1 MTQRFQQIS
10 IFEEEPYSKILCF
23 PKVKESEVKKRL
35 NELKKIGVTHVSFT
49 GPLQIE
55 KCHILGKGYVGMVV
69 LAKKNNEIVALK
81 IRRIDSPR
89 KNMSNEAKLLQI
101 VNKLD
106 IGPKFIKNSKNFLV
120 MEYIDGEKIIDWAK
134 KTETKSQE
142 VRSVLNNVL
151 RECYLLDDAGLDHG
165 ELSTIDKHVI
175 VGKNKNTIIDFES
188 SSTNRKPSNVTGA
201 TQGIL
206 IGTGLAKIIQ
216 KKIKLP
222 PKETIINLIRQ
233 YKKNPN
239 LENFEKITIGLKLQ
253 TPGRFEKEV
262 SSLRSDKKLGPL
274 IRRIGPCSMRITKNP
289 FQTLVEAI
297 IYQQLSEASATAIT
311 KRFLKLYKK
320 FPTPRQVNNT
330 TDKKLK
336 DIGLSG
342 TKINYIKGLSKLII
356 QKKIDFKKIAKL
368 NDQQVIEEL
377 TKIKGIGNWTTQ
389 IYLMFCLQRKDV
401 FPVGDLGIQKG
412 IRDLFSL
419 KELPDPK
426 TMEKFSARWKPNR
439 SIACWYIWKSQR
451 INSIG

>member
-262 SSLRSDKKLGPL
+262 SLLRSDKKLGPL

-342 TKINYIKGLSKLII
+342 TKINYIKGLAKLVVKKEIDFRKISKLS
-356 QKKIDFKKIAKL
+356 DE
-368 NDQQVIEEL
+368 QVIEEL
-377 TKIKGIGNWTTQ
+377 TKIKGIGNWTAQ
-389 IYLMFCLQRKDV
+389 IYLMFCLQRKDI

>member
-10 IFEEEPYSKILCF
+10 TFEEEPYNKILCF

-35 NELKKIGVTHVSFT
+35 KELKKLGVTHVSFT

-101 VNKLD
+101 VNKLG

-216 KKIKLP
+216 KKVKLP

-253 TPGRFEKEV
+253 TPGRFEEEV
-262 SSLRSDKKLGPL
+262 SLLRSDKKLGPL

-342 TKINYIKGLSKLII
+342 TKINYMKGLAKLVV
-356 QKKIDFKKIAKL
+356 KKEIDFRKISML
-368 NDQQVIEEL
+368 SDEQVIEEL
-377 TKIKGIGNWTTQ
+377 TKIKGIGNWTAQ
-389 IYLMFCLQRKDV
+389 IYLMFCLQRTDV

-419 KELPDPK
+419 KELPEPK

>member
-120 MEYIDGEKIIDWAK
+120 MEYIDGEKIIDWAN

-142 VRSVLNNVL
+142 IRSVLNNVL

-253 TPGRFEKEV
+253 TPGRFEEEV
-262 SSLRSDKKLGPL
+262 SLLRSDKKLGPL
-274 IRRIGPCSMRITKNP
+274 IRRIGPCSMRITKDP

-297 IYQQLSEASATAIT
+297 ISQQLSEASATAIT

-356 QKKIDFKKIAKL
+356 QKKIDFRKISKL
-368 NDQQVIEEL
+368 SDEQVIEEL
-377 TKIKGIGNWTTQ
+377 TKIKGIGNWTAQ
-389 IYLMFCLQRKDV
+389 IYLMFCLQRKDI

>member
-151 RECYLLDDAGLDHG
+151 RECYLLDDTGLDHG

-262 SSLRSDKKLGPL
+262 SLLRSDKKLGPL

-342 TKINYIKGLSKLII
+342 TKINYMKGLAKLVVKKEIDFRKISKLS
-356 QKKIDFKKIAKL
+356 DE
-368 NDQQVIEEL
+368 QVIEEL
-377 TKIKGIGNWTTQ
+377 TKIKGIGNWTAQ
-389 IYLMFCLQRKDV
+389 IYLMFCLQRTDV

>member
-10 IFEEEPYSKILCF
+10 TFEEEPYSKILCF

-35 NELKKIGVTHVSFT
+35 KELKKLGVTHVSFT

-216 KKIKLP
+216 KKVKLP

-239 LENFEKITIGLKLQ
+239 LENFEKITINLKLQ
-253 TPGRFEKEV
+253 TPGRFEEEV
-262 SSLRSDKKLGPL
+262 SLLRSDKKLGPL

-342 TKINYIKGLSKLII
+342 TKINYMKGLAKLVVKKEIDFRKISKLS
-356 QKKIDFKKIAKL
+356 DE
-368 NDQQVIEEL
+368 QVIEEL
-377 TKIKGIGNWTTQ
+377 TKIKGIGNWTAQ
-389 IYLMFCLQRKDV
+389 IYLMFCLQRTDI

-419 KELPDPK
+419 KELPEPK

>member
-35 NELKKIGVTHVSFT
+35 KELKKLGVTHVSFT

-216 KKIKLP
+216 KKVKLP

-253 TPGRFEKEV
+253 APGRFEKEV
-262 SSLRSDKKLGPL
+262 SLLRSDKKLGPL
-274 IRRIGPCSMRITKNP
+274 IRRIGPCSMRITKDP

-342 TKINYIKGLSKLII
+342 TKINYMKGLAKLVVKKEIDFRKISKLS
-356 QKKIDFKKIAKL
+356 DE
-368 NDQQVIEEL
+368 QVIEEL
-377 TKIKGIGNWTTQ
+377 TKIKGIGNWTAQ

-419 KELPDPK
+419 KELPEPK

>member
-142 VRSVLNNVL
+142 IRSVLNNVL
-151 RECYLLDDAGLDHG
+151 RECYLLDDTGLDHG

-253 TPGRFEKEV
+253 TPGRFEEEV
-262 SSLRSDKKLGPL
+262 SLLRSDKKLGPL

>member
-1 MTQRFQQIS
+1 MFHL
-10 IFEEEPYSKILCF
+10 P
-23 PKVKESEVKKRL
+23 
-35 NELKKIGVTHVSFT
+35 

-101 VNKLD
+101 VNKLG

-216 KKIKLP
+216 KRVRLP

-253 TPGRFEKEV
+253 APGRFEEEV
-262 SSLRSDKKLGPL
+262 SLLRSDKKLGPL
-274 IRRIGPCSMRITKNP
+274 IRRIGPCSMRITKDP

-342 TKINYIKGLSKLII
+342 TKINYMKGLAKLVVKKEIDFRKISKLS
-356 QKKIDFKKIAKL
+356 DE
-368 NDQQVIEEL
+368 QVIEEL
-377 TKIKGIGNWTTQ
+377 TKIKGIGSWTAQ
-389 IYLMFCLQRKDV
+389 IYLMFCLQRKDI

-419 KELPDPK
+419 KELPEPK

>member
-134 KTETKSQE
+134 KTEIKSQE

-151 RECYLLDDAGLDHG
+151 RECYLLDDTGLDHG

-253 TPGRFEKEV
+253 PPGRFEEEV
-262 SSLRSDKKLGPL
+262 SLLRSDKKLGPL

>member
-216 KKIKLP
+216 KKVKLP

-253 TPGRFEKEV
+253 TPGRFEEEV
-262 SSLRSDKKLGPL
+262 SLLRSDKKLGPL

-342 TKINYIKGLSKLII
+342 TKINYMKGLAKLVVKKEIDFRKISKLS
-356 QKKIDFKKIAKL
+356 DE
-368 NDQQVIEEL
+368 QVIEEL
-377 TKIKGIGNWTTQ
+377 TKIKGIGNWTAQ
-389 IYLMFCLQRKDV
+389 IYLMFCLQRTDV

-419 KELPDPK
+419 KELPEPK

>member
-35 NELKKIGVTHVSFT
+35 KELKKIGVTHVSFT

-151 RECYLLDDAGLDHG
+151 RECYLLDDTGLDHG

-253 TPGRFEKEV
+253 TPGRFEEEV
-262 SSLRSDKKLGPL
+262 SLLRSDKKLGPL

>member
-1 MTQRFQQIS
+1 MTQHFQPIS
-10 IFEEEPYSKILCF
+10 VFNKDPYQKILAF
-23 PKVKESEVKKRL
+23 PEGKQAEIEKRL
-35 NELKKIGVTHVSFT
+35 TELKKLGITHVSFT

-69 LAKKNNEIVALK
+69 LAKKDKNVVALK

-89 KNMSNEAKLLQI
+89 KSMTNEAKLLKTA
-101 VNKLD
+101 NKIE
-106 IGPKFIKNSKNFLV
+106 IGPKFIKNSKNFLI
-120 MEYIDGEKIIDWAK
+120 MEYIEGEKIIDWAK
-134 KTETKSQE
+134 KPETKSE
-142 VRSVLNNVL
+142 EIRLVLNNVL
-151 RECYLLDDAGLDHG
+151 RECYLLDSIGLDHG

-201 TQGIL
+201 TQAIL

-222 PKETIINLIRQ
+222 TKLKIIGLTRE
-233 YKKNPN
+233 YKKNPT
-239 LENFEKITIGLKLQ
+239 EKNFENITIGLKLQ
-253 TPGRFEKEV
+253 NSSKFEKEV
-262 SSLRSDKKLGPL
+262 LLLYSDKKLEPL
-274 IRRIGPCSMRITKNP
+274 IRKIGPCTMRITKNP
-289 FQTLVEAI
+289 YQTLVEAI

-320 FPTPRQVNNT
+320 FPTPKQVFNT
-330 TDKKLK
+330 SDKKLK
-336 DIGLSG
+336 DTGISG
-342 TKINYIKGLSKLII
+342 IKINYIKGLSRQIMQKEISFRKISKL
-356 QKKIDFKKIAKL
+356 KDE
-368 NDQQVIEEL
+368 QVIEEL
-377 TKIKGIGNWTTQ
+377 TKIKGIGNWTAQ

-401 FPVGDLGIQKG
+401 FPAGDLGIQKG

-419 KELPDPK
+419 NELPNPK
-426 TMEKFSARWKPNR
+426 TMEKYSTRWKPNR